1 MPKAKSKTADA
12 RFKRVKVYKSTHNL
26 VLKLLRRVKKAKE
39 SPKAKSVKMASF
51 TDATKTYTVSAHSC
65 TCPDYKFRRRARGE
79 SCKHMRAFVQ
89 NASK

>member
-1 MPKAKSKTADA
+1 MPKAKTRTVDD
-12 RFKRVKVYKSTHNL
+12 RFKRMKARKSMHNL
-26 VLKLLRRVKKAKE
+26 VRKCIIWAKKAKAVAK
-39 SPKAKSVKMASF
+39 PKSVKMASF

-79 SCKHMRAFVQ
+79 LCKHMRAFVH

>member
-1 MPKAKSKTADA
+1 MPKAKTKPIDD
-12 RFKRVKVYKSTHNL
+12 RFKRIKARKSMHNL
-26 VLKLLRRVKKAKE
+26 VRKWLRRVKKAE
-39 SPKAKSVKMASF
+39 AVAKTKYVKMTSF

-79 SCKHMRAFVQ
+79 SCKHMRAFTQ